1 METTLNAEPER
12 LGHWSTEISVLTGEV
27 ENLRGRVAELSAQ
40 KDRLQAHN
48 SELVMRAQEADQKAR
63 CLHGAEERAHRAEAA
78 LRELRWRAG
87 QVIEAW
93 EGLGAERVADRFS
106 NLRSRMVDLANAR
119 AER

>member
-40 KDRLQAHN
+40 KDQLQAHN

-63 CLHGAEERAHRAEAA
+63 CLHGAEERAHRAEAVTIA
-78 LRELRWRAG
+78 VPAPGFRGWRYRWWRREHEVPFPEWRTP
-87 QVIEAW
+87 
-93 EGLGAERVADRFS
+93 
-106 NLRSRMVDLANAR
+106 
-119 AER
+119 